1 MSLERKSNLMSF
13 NDFLSGSIAGVVQV
27 LLGQPLDMMK
37 VRMQTNPS
45 EYKALIQTGKKIF
58 HSEGFLG
65 FYKGTISPL
74 CGISFCVAIQF
85 SSNEAAKNFFM
96 NRNYSDKSNKN
107 TNKLPVLQYIYSGI
121 FAGFCNAFVMSPIEL
136 FRIKMQV
143 QSKDSAVQ
151 YNGTVDCAKK
161 IFQNYG
167 IRGVYQGLCS
177 TILRECPAYAI
188 YFGVYETL
196 MQKSLE
202 KYKTKSEI
210 PLSHIMTFGAL
221 SGVLLWVGTFPFDV
235 IKSRIQADNIDER
248 KYKSIVQTFNYI
260 LKENGVGGLYKGLPP
275 CLVRA
280 PFINAATFL
289 TFEIASKHLNKNKK

>member
-1 MSLERKSNLMSF
+1 MSIERKSNLMSS
-13 NDFLSGSIAGVVQV
+13 NDFISGSLAGIVQV

-37 VRMQTNPS
+37 VRMQTKPL
-45 EYKALIQTGKKIF
+45 EYKTLIQTGKKILQ
-58 HSEGFLG
+58 SEGPFG
-65 FYKGTISPL
+65 FYKGTLSPL

-96 NRNYSDKSNKN
+96 NRNYSVKSNKDP
-107 TNKLPVLQYIYSGI
+107 TKLSLLQYIYSGI
-121 FAGFCNAFVMSPIEL
+121 FAGFCNSFVMSPVEL

-151 YNGTVDCAKK
+151 YNGTVECAKK

-188 YFGVYETL
+188 YFGIYETL
-196 MQKSLE
+196 MQRSLN
-202 KYKTKSEI
+202 KYNSKSEI
-210 PLSHIMTFGAL
+210 PLLHITTYGAL
-221 SGVLLWVGTFPFDV
+221 AGVFLWVGTFPFDV
-235 IKSRIQADNIDER
+235 IKSRIQADNIQDR
-248 KYKSIVQTFNYI
+248 KYKSILQTFNHI
-260 LKENGVGGLYKGLPP
+260 VKENGVGGLYKGLPP

-280 PFINAATFL
+280 PFTNAATFL
-289 TFEIASKHLNKNKK
+289 TFEIASKHLNKN

>member
-1 MSLERKSNLMSF
+1 MSIERKSNLMSS
-13 NDFLSGSIAGVVQV
+13 NDFISGSLAGIVQV

-37 VRMQTNPS
+37 VRMQTKPL
-45 EYKALIQTGKKIF
+45 EYKTLIQTGKKIL
-58 HSEGFLG
+58 HSEGPFG
-65 FYKGTISPL
+65 FYKGTLSPL

-96 NRNYSDKSNKN
+96 NRNYSDKSNKDP
-107 TNKLPVLQYIYSGI
+107 TKLSLLQYIYSGI
-121 FAGFCNAFVMSPIEL
+121 FAGFCNSFVMSPVEL

-151 YNGTVDCAKK
+151 YNGTVECAKK

-188 YFGVYETL
+188 YFGIYETL
-196 MQKSLE
+196 MQRSLN
-202 KYKTKSEI
+202 KYNSKSEI
-210 PLSHIMTFGAL
+210 PLLHITTYGAL
-221 SGVLLWVGTFPFDV
+221 AGVFLWVGTFPFDV
-235 IKSRIQADNIDER
+235 IKSRIQADNIQDR
-248 KYKSIVQTFNYI
+248 KYKSILQTFNHI
-260 LKENGVGGLYKGLPP
+260 VKENGVGGLYKGLPP

-280 PFINAATFL
+280 PFTNAATFL
-289 TFEIASKHLNKNKK
+289 TFEIASKHLNKNTK

>member
-1 MSLERKSNLMSF
+1 MSSERKSNLMSF
-13 NDFLSGSIAGVVQV
+13 NDFLSGSIAGIVQV

-37 VRMQTNPS
+37 VRMQTNPL
-45 EYKALIQTGKKIF
+45 EYKTLFQTGKKIL
-58 HSEGFLG
+58 HSEGPLG
-65 FYKGTISPL
+65 FYKGTLSPL

-85 SSNEAAKNFFM
+85 SSNEAAKNFFINM
-96 NRNYSDKSNKN
+96 NYRDKSNKN
-107 TNKLPVLQYIYSGI
+107 PTKLSVLQYVYSGI
-121 FAGFCNAFVMSPIEL
+121 FAGFCNAFVMSPVEL

-143 QSKDSAVQ
+143 QSKDSAVK

-167 IRGVYQGLCS
+167 LKGVYQGLCS

-196 MQKSLE
+196 MQMSLK
-202 KYKTKSEI
+202 KYNSKSEI
-210 PLSHIMTFGAL
+210 PLFHIMSYGAL

-235 IKSRIQADNIDER
+235 IKSRIQADNINDR
-248 KYKSIVQTFNYI
+248 KYKSILQTFNHI
-260 LKENGVGGLYKGLPP
+260 VKENGVGGLYKGLPP

-289 TFEIASKHLNKNKK
+289 TFELASKHLNKNKK